1 MSGSTHLP
9 SNQRSFRAGSL
20 GSVRAFRGRMK
31 TKKAPRPLSSNELA
45 RVGGGDLFEYCI
57 MPDIAILLAP
67 LANSFVRTIRYR
79 ADI

>member
-1 MSGSTHLP
+1 
-9 SNQRSFRAGSL
+9 
-20 GSVRAFRGRMK
+20 MK